1 LVTDLSGDRDQCSVS
16 PALAESPPPSSA
28 GAATEASWADLYEA
42 HAAFVWRSL
51 RRLGVDASSVDDAT
65 QDVFLVAF
73 QRHAEFEG
81 RSSYRTWLY
90 GIAFHVAQRFAR
102 ATARSAAEPFDEG
115 LVDTTGLSPQEA
127 LARTQ
132 AVRRLYA
139 VLEELEYDR
148 RVVFVMTELEQ
159 MSAPEIAELT
169 RAPLNTVYSRLRG
182 ARKDF
187 DAALK
192 RLQAKDDWRKP

>member
-1 LVTDLSGDRDQCSVS
+1 MTDLAADRDQRSMS
-16 PALAESPPPSSA
+16 PALAESPPAPSPVEP
-28 GAATEASWADLYEA
+28 GAEGPWVELYAA
-42 HAAFVWRSL
+42 HAGFVWRSL
-51 RRLGVDASSVDDAT
+51 RRLGVDAASVDDAT
-65 QDVFLVAF
+65 QEVFLIAF

-90 GIAFHVAQRFAR
+90 GIAFHVAKRVAR
-102 ATARSAAEPFDEG
+102 ARARARAEPFDET

-127 LARTQ
+127 LARTE

-139 VLEELEYDR
+139 VLEQLDQDR
-148 RVVFVMTELEQ
+148 RAVFVMTELEQ

-169 RAPLNTVYSRLRG
+169 RTPLNTVYSRLRA

-187 DAALK
+187 EAALK

>member
-1 LVTDLSGDRDQCSVS
+1 MS
-16 PALAESPPPSSA
+16 PALAESPPAPSPLEA
-28 GAATEASWADLYEA
+28 GAAGPWPAVYAE
-42 HAAFVWRSL
+42 HAGFVWRSL
-51 RRLGVDASSVDDAT
+51 RRLGVDAASVDDAT
-65 QDVFLVAF
+65 QEVFLIAF

-90 GIAFHVAQRFAR
+90 GIAFHVAKRVAR
-102 ATARSAAEPFDEG
+102 AQARSATEPFDES

-127 LARTQ
+127 LARTE

-139 VLEELEYDR
+139 VLEQLDQDR
-148 RVVFVMTELEQ
+148 RAVFVMTELEQ

-169 RAPLNTVYSRLRG
+169 QAPLNTVYSRLRA

-187 DAALK
+187 EAALK